1 MRLLLCLIFLITFL
15 TNSCSSS
22 ISTHSQTTPSN
33 PLLDNNSEAKVSK
46 PNVLLIHGILMNPL
60 EMRYL
65 GSQLEKTGFNVHY
78 IYYQSV
84 LKSPAENAAIIHEKI
99 KQLNLPNL
107 HLVGHSL
114 GGVLLMHLFD
124 QINAEKD
131 DLPEGRVVMLG
142 SPVKGSW
149 IAKKVSEWPIVSP
162 LLAKSMPNALSGTD
176 IPDWKTDRDWGMIA
190 GVKGQ
195 GLGLLTGGMPST
207 SDGTVLLEETFH
219 SKQKEH
225 IQVNKSHTAL
235 LFSKEVAAL
244 TSQFLN
250 TGSFKVIN
258 TNDQN

>member
-1 MRLLLCLIFLITFL
+1 MTS
-15 TNSCSSS
+15 SCSTS
-22 ISTHSQTTPSN
+22 ITTSSQTSSS
-33 PLLDNNSEAKVSK
+33 SEVKSLK
-46 PNVLLIHGILMNPL
+46 SNVLLIHGILMNPL

-65 GSQLEKTGFNVHY
+65 GSQLEKSGFNVHY
-78 IYYQSV
+78 VYYQSV
-84 LKSPAENAAIIHEKI
+84 LKGPAENATIIQEKI
-99 KQLNLPNL
+99 KQLDLPNL

-124 QINAEKD
+124 QIDNSNNSN

-162 LLAKSMPNALSGTD
+162 FIAKSMPNALSGVD
-176 IPDWKTDRDWGMIA
+176 IPDWNTDRDWGMIA

-195 GLGLLTGGMPST
+195 GLGLLTGGMPSI
-207 SDGTVLLEETFH
+207 SDGTVLLEETYH

-235 LFSKEVAAL
+235 LFSKEVADL

-250 TGSFKVIN
+250 TGSFK
-258 TNDQN
+258 

>member
-1 MRLLLCLIFLITFL
+1 M
-15 TNSCSSS
+15 SSKS
-22 ISTHSQTTPSN
+22 VSDQ
-33 PLLDNNSEAKVSK
+33 NSETKSLK

-65 GSQLEKTGFNVHY
+65 GSQLEKSGFKVHY

-84 LKSPAENAAIIHEKI
+84 LKSPAENAAIIQEKI

-124 QINAEKD
+124 QIGPNES
-131 DLPEGRVVMLG
+131 DLPEGRVEMLG
-142 SPVKGSW
+142 SPVNGSW

-176 IPDWKTDRDWGMIA
+176 IPVWKTDRDWGMIA
-190 GVKGQ
+190 GIKGQ

-219 SKQKEH
+219 PKQKEH
-225 IQVNKSHTAL
+225 IEVNKSHTAL
-235 LFSKEVAAL
+235 LFSKQVADL
-244 TSQFLN
+244 TSHFLN
-250 TGSFKVIN
+250 TGSFK
-258 TNDQN
+258 

>member
-1 MRLLLCLIFLITFL
+1 MTS
-15 TNSCSSS
+15 SCSTS
-22 ISTHSQTTPSN
+22 ITTSSQTSSS
-33 PLLDNNSEAKVSK
+33 SEVKSLK
-46 PNVLLIHGILMNPL
+46 SNVLLIHGILMNPL

-65 GSQLEKTGFNVHY
+65 GSQLEKSGFNVHY
-78 IYYQSV
+78 VYYQSV
-84 LKSPAENAAIIHEKI
+84 LKSPAENATIIQEKI
-99 KQLNLPNL
+99 KQLDLPNL

-124 QINAEKD
+124 QIDNSNNSN

-162 LLAKSMPNALSGTD
+162 FIAKSMPNALSGVD
-176 IPDWKTDRDWGMIA
+176 IPDWNTDRDWGMIA

-195 GLGLLTGGMPST
+195 GLGLLTGGMPSL
-207 SDGTVLLEETFH
+207 SDGTVLLEETYH

-235 LFSKEVAAL
+235 LFSKEVADL

-250 TGSFKVIN
+250 TGSFK
-258 TNDQN
+258 

>member
-1 MRLLLCLIFLITFL
+1 
-15 TNSCSSS
+15 
-22 ISTHSQTTPSN
+22 
-33 PLLDNNSEAKVSK
+33 
-46 PNVLLIHGILMNPL
+46 MNPI

-65 GSQLEKTGFNVHY
+65 GSQLEKSGFNVHY
-78 IYYQSV
+78 VYYQSV
-84 LKSPAENAAIIHEKI
+84 LKSPAENATIIQEKI

-124 QINAEKD
+124 QIEADNNSNN

-149 IAKKVSEWPIVSP
+149 IAKKVSAWPIVSP
-162 LLAKSMPNALSGTD
+162 FIAKSMPNALSGVD
-176 IPDWKTDRDWGMIA
+176 IPDWNTNRDWGMIA

-195 GLGLLTGGMPST
+195 GLGLLTGGMPSI
-207 SDGTVLLEETFH
+207 SDGTVLLEETYH

-235 LFSKEVAAL
+235 LFSKEVADL

-250 TGSFKVIN
+250 TGSFK
-258 TNDQN
+258 